1 MKFPTSGGIA
11 NHMVAYTR
19 ASKGP
24 HGEGAME
31 SHDREESMASMIIH
45 HHMEPSFGGDDALEK
60 AEIWEYSGWIQGD
73 QKQATTHAV
82 QDSYDRMK
90 P

>member
-1 MKFPTSGGIA
+1 
-11 NHMVAYTR
+11 MVAHTG

-31 SHDREESMASMIIH
+31 SHDREESMAASLIIH
-45 HHMEPSFGGDDALEK
+45 HHMEPSLGGDGAPPK
-60 AEIWEYSGWIQGD
+60 AD

-82 QDSYDRMK
+82 QDLYDRMK
-90 P
+90 A